1 MSVVEVA
8 ALGLV
13 GLFLLVAVVRLFR
26 KPLKLAARGLVNSGL
41 GRAASWAAMSALIPP
56 AGGPAGRRP
65 GGADAGRQ
73 LVQRADGG
81 RAGRAGAGAA
91 ASGEVGAGVG
101 T

>member
-26 KPLKLAARGLVNSGL
+26 KPLKLAARVLVNSGL
-41 GRAASWAAMSALIPP
+41 GLAAQC
-56 AGGPAGRRP
+56 RRP